1 MKKISKNVLFSFR
14 LSTFVLRFSFFVF
27 LFPSLIFSQATYTQ
41 QDVDICNS
49 KFKLAID
56 AELTQKPI
64 NEIIIEIGK
73 SFIGTEYVANTLE
86 KGEQESVV
94 VNLAGLDCYT
104 FFESTLALSR
114 CVKSGKTKFED
125 YLKEIENLRYRGG
138 KMNDY
143 PSRLHYFS
151 DWLFDMNKREIGKDI
166 TKSIGG
172 ELIKKKINF
181 MSTHVDSYKR
191 LTENPMFV
199 DQIAMTEREISA
211 RDYYYIPQEKIK
223 DVESKIISG
232 DIIGITTNV
241 EGLDIAHTGIAIR
254 MEDGRIH
261 FMHAPIV
268 GKKVQITE
276 KPLADYI
283 AGNKKQNGIMV
294 LRAN

>member
-1 MKKISKNVLFSFR
+1 MINARKTVTRIIAFTIVLFC
-14 LSTFVLRFSFFVF
+14 STLYT
-27 LFPSLIFSQATYTQ
+27 QALYTQ

-56 AELTQKPI
+56 ANLAQKPI

-73 SFIGTEYVANTLE
+73 SFIGTDYVAYTLE
-86 KGEQESVV
+86 QGDQESVV
-94 VNLAGLDCYT
+94 VSLTGLDCYT
-104 FFESTLALSR
+104 FFESTLAISR
-114 CVKSGKTKFED
+114 CVKTRGTSFEN

-151 DWLFDMNKREIGKDI
+151 DWLFDMNKRGIGKDV

-211 RDYYYIPQEKIK
+211 REYYYIPQVKIK
-223 DVESKIISG
+223 DCESKIESG
-232 DIIGITTNV
+232 DIIGITTSV

-294 LRAN
+294 LKVN